1 MIIGLTGYARTGKD
15 TVAGIL
21 VKDFG
26 FERIAFADP
35 IRELLYELNP
45 KVNGIY
51 LREMVEEHGW
61 EITKSQMEVRRLL
74 QDLGI
79 GARKVFGS
87 NFWVERAMYKISL
100 DKHYVITDVRFRNE
114 ADSIKRLP
122 SKIWRVQRSGV
133 VAINDHVSEHD
144 MDHYEV
150 DHTIVNEGPI
160 EYLSILVHE
169 QMETLSVKKK

>member
-15 TVAGIL
+15 TVASVL

-87 NFWVERAMYKISL
+87 TFWVERAMFKMSI
-100 DKHYVITDVRFRNE
+100 DKNYVITDVRFRNE
-114 ADSIKRLP
+114 ADAIRSLP
-122 SKIWRVQRSGV
+122 SKIWRIQRSGV

-144 MDHYEV
+144 MDYYNV
-150 DHTIVNEGPI
+150 DYTLVNEGPI

-169 QMETLSVKKK
+169 QMELLGVKK

>member
-15 TVAGIL
+15 TVASVL

-61 EITKSQMEVRRLL
+61 E
-74 QDLGI
+74 
-79 GARKVFGS
+79 
-87 NFWVERAMYKISL
+87 
-100 DKHYVITDVRFRNE
+100 
-114 ADSIKRLP
+114 
-122 SKIWRVQRSGV
+122 
-133 VAINDHVSEHD
+133 
-144 MDHYEV
+144 
-150 DHTIVNEGPI
+150 
-160 EYLSILVHE
+160 
-169 QMETLSVKKK
+169 